1 MKTNQPSTTFNDIVE
16 DVAKAIPG
24 YRRIIFKIII
34 IALVIGK
41 GKKRIS
47 TIFADFSTL
56 IIGTQL
62 TRRRFYE
69 FLGSPKIKWQEIL
82 QIVIKKIGPRILTA
96 GRLIFVVDDTSYGKT
111 GKKISGCQTHFDH
124 ASKINSCKWLFGH
137 CRVLV
142 GVLLFI
148 HGRWACLPF
157 AQKLYLRKKEN
168 KEKEKESK
176 GKTTSD
182 NTSKIVIAADLIN
195 GLRRII
201 PFPTLAACDSWFGTK
216 TLLKALNIPELPP
229 IHILSRLRI
238 TSALYAIPEPQRPG
252 KKGRKRKYGK
262 RLPGLRELATEY
274 ERNTIQVFMYGKER
288 DVTYSEFICVSKAL
302 QCQIKVVLIHNNKNG
317 TFFPIFTTDLAMS
330 AKDMIEIYSARW
342 KIESGFKEIKHEI
355 GALDNQARKSYAVEN
370 HFNLCCLAATLTWVY
385 AMDQK
390 QAPPR
395 RYPSLRSP
403 TYSFAD
409 VREQVRNE
417 YLKPI
422 NFSGFCP
429 EIVKRAGN
437 LILDQFLRRVA

>member
-41 GKKRIS
+41 GRKRIS
-47 TIFADFSTL
+47 TVFADFSTL
-56 IIGTQL
+56 IIGTQI

-69 FLGSPKIKWQEIL
+69 FLGSPKIKWEEI
-82 QIVIKKIGPRILTA
+82 IKILIQKIGRRILTA
-96 GRLIFVVDDTSYGKT
+96 GRLILVADDSSYGKT

-124 ASKINSCKWLFGH
+124 ASKINSSKWLFGH
-137 CRVLV
+137 CRVLI
-142 GVLLFI
+142 GVLLFV

-157 AQKLYLRKKEN
+157 AQKLYLRIKKN
-168 KEKEKESK
+168 KEKKNK
-176 GKTTSD
+176 DQMTSA
-182 NTSKIVIAADLIN
+182 NNSKIAIAGELIN
-195 GLRRII
+195 ALRRML
-201 PFPTLAACDSWFGTK
+201 PFPALVACDSWFGTK
-216 TLLKALNIPELPP
+216 TLLKALNMPDLPP

-238 TSALYAIPEPQRPG
+238 TSALYAVPEVQKPG

-262 RLPGLRELATEY
+262 RLASLRELATEY
-274 ERNTIQVFMYGKER
+274 ERKTLRVFMYGKER
-288 DVTYSEFICVSKAL
+288 DVTYSEFICVSQAL
-302 QCQIKVVLIHNNKNG
+302 QCQIKVVLIHNNKTG
-317 TFFPIFTTDLAMS
+317 KFFPIFTTDLTMNV
-330 AKDMIEIYSARW
+330 KDMIEIYAARW

-355 GALDNQARKSYAVEN
+355 GALDNQARKHHAVEN
-370 HFNLCCLAATLTWVY
+370 HFNLCCLAATLTWIY

-390 QAPPR
+390 HAPPR
-395 RYPSLRSP
+395 RYPSLRSS

-409 VREQVRNE
+409 VREQIRNE

-422 NFSGFCP
+422 QFSGFCP

-437 LILDQFLRRVA
+437 LILKQFLRGAA

>member
-1 MKTNQPSTTFNDIVE
+1 MKTHQQTTTFNDIVE

-41 GKKRIS
+41 GRKRIS

-56 IIGTQL
+56 IIGTQI

-69 FLGSPKIKWQEIL
+69 FLGSPKIKWEEIIK
-82 QIVIKKIGPRILTA
+82 IVIKKIGQRILIA
-96 GRLIFVVDDTSYGKT
+96 GRLILVADDSSYGKT

-124 ASKINSCKWLFGH
+124 ASKINSSKWLFGH

-168 KEKEKESK
+168 KEKEKKTK
-176 GKTTSD
+176 GKTTS
-182 NTSKIVIAADLIN
+182 NNKSKIVIAGNLIN
-195 GLRRII
+195 ALRRII
-201 PFPTLAACDSWFGTK
+201 PFPTLVACDSWFGTK
-216 TLLKALNIPELPP
+216 TFLKVLNIPELPP

-238 TSALYAIPEPQRPG
+238 TSALYAIPEPPKPG

-262 RLPGLRELATEY
+262 RLPKLEELATQY

-302 QCQIKVVLIHNNKNG
+302 QCQIKVVLIHNHKTG
-317 TFFPIFTTDLAMS
+317 KFFPIFSTDLTMNT
-330 AKDMIEIYSARW
+330 KDMIEIYSARW

-355 GALDNQARKSYAVEN
+355 GALDNQARKPYAVP
-370 HFNLCCLAATLTWVY
+370 LSGTILTCAAWL
-385 AMDQK
+385 Q
-390 QAPPR
+390 
-395 RYPSLRSP
+395 L
-403 TYSFAD
+403 
-409 VREQVRNE
+409 
-417 YLKPI
+417 
-422 NFSGFCP
+422 
-429 EIVKRAGN
+429 
-437 LILDQFLRRVA
+437 

>member
-41 GKKRIS
+41 GRKRIS
-47 TIFADFSTL
+47 TVFADFSTL
-56 IIGTQL
+56 IIGTQI

-69 FLGSPKIKWQEIL
+69 FLGSPKIKWEEI
-82 QIVIKKIGPRILTA
+82 IKILIQKIGRRILTA
-96 GRLIFVVDDTSYGKT
+96 GRLILVADDSSYGKT

-124 ASKINSCKWLFGH
+124 ASKINSSKWLFGH
-137 CRVLV
+137 CRVLI
-142 GVLLFI
+142 GVLLFV

-157 AQKLYLRKKEN
+157 AQKLYLRIKKN
-168 KEKEKESK
+168 KEKKNK
-176 GKTTSD
+176 DQMTSA
-182 NTSKIVIAADLIN
+182 NNSKIAIAGELIN
-195 GLRRII
+195 ALRRMF
-201 PFPTLAACDSWFGTK
+201 PFPTLVACDSWFGTK
-216 TLLKALNIPELPP
+216 TLLKALNMPDLPP

-238 TSALYAIPEPQRPG
+238 TSALYAVPEGQKPG

-262 RLPGLRELATEY
+262 RLASLRELATEY
-274 ERNTIQVFMYGKER
+274 ERKTLRVFMYGKER
-288 DVTYSEFICVSKAL
+288 DVIYSEFICVSQAL
-302 QCQIKVVLIHNNKNG
+302 QCQIKVVIIHNNKTG
-317 TFFPIFTTDLAMS
+317 KFFPIFTTDLTMNV
-330 AKDMIEIYSARW
+330 KDMIEIYAARW

-355 GALDNQARKSYAVEN
+355 GALDNQARKHHAVEN
-370 HFNLCCLAATLTWVY
+370 HFNLCCLAATLTWIY

-390 QAPPR
+390 HAPPR
-395 RYPSLRSP
+395 RYPSLRSS

-409 VREQVRNE
+409 VREQIRNE

-422 NFSGFCP
+422 HFSGFCP

-437 LILDQFLRRVA
+437 LILKQFLRCAA